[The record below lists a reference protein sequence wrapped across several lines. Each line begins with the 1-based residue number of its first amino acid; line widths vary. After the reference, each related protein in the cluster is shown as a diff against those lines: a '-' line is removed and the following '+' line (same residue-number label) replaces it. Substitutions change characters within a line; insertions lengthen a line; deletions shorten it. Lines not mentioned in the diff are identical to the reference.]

1 MENVNS
7 SESNSISVNEA
18 IDQLLPQEEAK
29 ANPEIEEVTEPV
41 EEEAQV
47 SEATE
52 QEEVLEED
60 NSDEGEEVED
70 TTAQEDDAEEVEEE
84 VQMFTVKIDGEE
96 AEVTLE
102 EALSGY
108 QRERT
113 FHKRMNEVSQK
124 SKAVE
129 AKDAETKQL
138 RDQYAEG
145 LQQLEQ
151 ALKVPEPNWEEL
163 RRTKTND
170 EFASIHAEY
179 QIQQNNL
186 AKVQQQ
192 QQTIKSQQ
200 QAEQQAQYQNHLKTE
215 FDTMLDKIP
224 AWRDEK
230 VRDAER
236 SKVISYA
243 KSHMGYSDDEIA
255 QASDHRA
262 IVTLRKAMLY
272 DELMGGKTQA
282 KKKVKIAPKMVKAG
296 TPKTKSEVVSKRN
309 QDMVNRFNKN
319 STIEGAIELLLNKQ
333 SA

>member
-7 SESNSISVNEA
+7 NESNSISVNEA
-18 IDQLLPQEEAK
+18 IDQLLPLEEAK
-29 ANPEIEEVTEPV
+29 ANPEIEAVTEP

-52 QEEVLEED
+52 QEEVEED
-60 NSDEGEEVED
+60 NSSEGEEVED
-70 TTAQEDDAEEVEEE
+70 TSELEDDDEQVEEE
-84 VQMFTVKIDGEE
+84 VQLFKVKIDGEE
-96 AEVTLE
+96 AEVTLD

-124 SKAVE
+124 SKAIEAESVE
-129 AKDAETKQL
+129 AKRV

-145 LQQLEQ
+145 LQQIEQ
-151 ALKVPEPNWEEL
+151 ALRVPEPNWEEL

-186 AKVQQQ
+186 AKVQHQQ
-192 QQTIKSQQ
+192 QIIKTQQ
-200 QAEQQAQYQNHLKTE
+200 QAEHQEKYQNHLKAE
-215 FDTMLDKIP
+215 FDTMLDRIP

-243 KSHMGYSDDEIA
+243 KSNMGYTDDEIA

-296 TPKTKSEVVSKRN
+296 TPKTKSEVVSKRK
-309 QDMVNRFNKN
+309 QEMVNRFNNN
-319 STIEGAIELLLNKQ
+319 STIEGAVELLLNK

>member
-7 SESNSISVNEA
+7 KESGSISVNEA
-18 IDQLLPQEEAK
+18 IDRLLPQMEAE
-29 ANPEIEEVTEPV
+29 ANPEVEAINEP

-47 SEATE
+47 SETTE
-52 QEEVLEED
+52 QEEVYEED
-60 NSDEGEEVED
+60 ISDEGEEVED
-70 TTAQEDDAEEVEEE
+70 TTDQEDDDEEVEEE
-84 VQMFTVKIDGEE
+84 VQLYKVKIDGEE

-124 SKAVE
+124 SKAIE
-129 AKDAETKQL
+129 AESAETKRL
-138 RDQYAEG
+138 RDEYARG

-151 ALKVPEPNWEEL
+151 ALRVPEPNWEEL
-163 RRTKTND
+163 RRTKTNE

-186 AKVQQQ
+186 AKVQHQQ
-192 QQTIKSQQ
+192 QAIMSQQ
-200 QAEQQAQYQNHLKTE
+200 QAEVQAQYQNHLKTE

-230 VRDAER
+230 VREAER

-243 KSHMGYSDDEIA
+243 KSKMGYTDDEIA

-282 KKKVKIAPKMVKAG
+282 KRKVKVAPKMVKAG
-296 TPKTKSEVVSKRN
+296 SPKTKSEVVSKRN
-309 QDMVNRFNKN
+309 QDMMKRFNNN
-319 STIEGAIELLLNKQ
+319 STIEGAVELLLNK

>member
-7 SESNSISVNEA
+7 KESGSISVNEA
-18 IDQLLPQEEAK
+18 IDRLLPQMEAE
-29 ANPEIEEVTEPV
+29 ANPEVEAINEP

-47 SEATE
+47 SETTE
-52 QEEVLEED
+52 QEEVYEED
-60 NSDEGEEVED
+60 ISDEGEEVED
-70 TTAQEDDAEEVEEE
+70 TTDQEDDDEEAEEE
-84 VQMFTVKIDGEE
+84 VQLYKVKIDGEE

-124 SKAVE
+124 SKAIE
-129 AKDAETKQL
+129 AESAETKRL
-138 RDQYAEG
+138 RDEYARG

-151 ALKVPEPNWEEL
+151 ALRVPEPNWEEL
-163 RRTKTND
+163 RRTKTNE

-186 AKVQQQ
+186 AKVQHQQ
-192 QQTIKSQQ
+192 QAIMSQQ
-200 QAEQQAQYQNHLKTE
+200 QAEVQAQYQNHLKAE

-230 VRDAER
+230 VREAER

-243 KSHMGYSDDEIA
+243 KSKMGYTDDEIA

-282 KKKVKIAPKMVKAG
+282 KRKVKVAPKMVKAG
-296 TPKTKSEVVSKRN
+296 SPKTKSEVVSKRN
-309 QDMVNRFNKN
+309 QDMMKRFNNN
-319 STIEGAIELLLNKQ
+319 STVESAVELLLNR

>member
-7 SESNSISVNEA
+7 RESGSISVNEA
-18 IDQLLPQEEAK
+18 IDQLLPQEEAE
-29 ANPEIEEVTEPV
+29 ANPQEEAVTEP

-47 SEATE
+47 SETTE

-60 NSDEGEEVED
+60 ISDEGEEVED
-70 TTAQEDDAEEVEEE
+70 TTDQEDDYEEAEEE
-84 VQMFTVKIDGEE
+84 VQLYKVKIDGEE

-124 SKAVE
+124 SKAIE
-129 AKDAETKQL
+129 AESAETKRL

-151 ALKVPEPNWEEL
+151 ALQVPEPNWEEL
-163 RRTKTND
+163 RRTKTNE

-192 QQTIKSQQ
+192 QQAIKAQQ
-200 QAEQQAQYQNHLKTE
+200 QAEAQAQYQNHLKAE

-224 AWRDEK
+224 TWRDEK
-230 VRDAER
+230 VREAER

-243 KSHMGYSDDEIA
+243 KSQMGYTDEEIA

-282 KKKVKIAPKMVKAG
+282 KKKVKTAPKMVKAG
-296 TPKTKSEVVSKRN
+296 SPKTKSEVVSKRN
-309 QDMVNRFNKN
+309 QDMINRFNKN
-319 STIEGAIELLLNKQ
+319 STVESAVELLLNR

>member
-7 SESNSISVNEA
+7 KESGSISVNEA
-18 IDQLLPQEEAK
+18 IDRLLPQEEAE
-29 ANPEIEEVTEPV
+29 ANPQEEAVNEP

-47 SEATE
+47 SETTE

-60 NSDEGEEVED
+60 ISDEGEEVED
-70 TTAQEDDAEEVEEE
+70 TTDQEDDGEEVEEE
-84 VQMFTVKIDGEE
+84 VQLYKVKIDGEE

-124 SKAVE
+124 SKAIE
-129 AKDAETKQL
+129 AESAETKRL
-138 RDQYAEG
+138 RDEYARG
-145 LQQLEQ
+145 LQQLDQ
-151 ALKVPEPNWEEL
+151 ALRVPEPNWEEL
-163 RRTKTND
+163 RRTKTNE

-192 QQTIKSQQ
+192 QQAIMSQQ
-200 QAEQQAQYQNHLKTE
+200 QAEAQAQYQNHLKTE

-224 AWRDEK
+224 TWRDEK
-230 VRDAER
+230 VREAER

-243 KSHMGYSDDEIA
+243 KSHMGYTDDEIA

-282 KKKVKIAPKMVKAG
+282 KKKVKTAPKMVKAG
-296 TPKTKSEVVSKRN
+296 SPKTKSEVVSKRN
-309 QDMVNRFNKN
+309 QDMMKRFNNN
-319 STIEGAIELLLNKQ
+319 STIEGAVELLLNK

>member
-7 SESNSISVNEA
+7 KESGSISVNEA
-18 IDQLLPQEEAK
+18 IDRLLPQEEAK
-29 ANPEIEEVTEPV
+29 ANPQEEAVNEP

-47 SEATE
+47 SETTE
-52 QEEVLEED
+52 QEEVYEED
-60 NSDEGEEVED
+60 ISDEGEEVED
-70 TTAQEDDAEEVEEE
+70 TTDQEDDDEEVEEE
-84 VQMFTVKIDGEE
+84 VQLYKVKIDGEE

-113 FHKRMNEVSQK
+113 FHKRMNEISQK
-124 SKAVE
+124 SKAIDAE
-129 AKDAETKQL
+129 SAETKRL
-138 RDQYAEG
+138 RDEYARG

-151 ALKVPEPNWEEL
+151 ALRVPEPNWEEL
-163 RRTKTND
+163 RRTKTNE
-170 EFASIHAEY
+170 EFASMHAEY

-186 AKVQQQ
+186 AKLQQQ
-192 QQTIKSQQ
+192 QQAIMSQQ
-200 QAEQQAQYQNHLKTE
+200 QAEVQAQYQNHLKVE

-224 AWRDEK
+224 ALRDEK
-230 VRDAER
+230 GREAER

-243 KSHMGYSDDEIA
+243 KSKMGYTDDEIA

-282 KKKVKIAPKMVKAG
+282 KRKVKVAPRMVKAG
-296 TPKTKSEVVSKRN
+296 SPKTKSEVVSKRN
-309 QDMVNRFNKN
+309 QDMMKRFNNN
-319 STIEGAIELLLNKQ
+319 STVESAVELLLNR

>member
-7 SESNSISVNEA
+7 KESGSISVNEA
-18 IDQLLPQEEAK
+18 IDRLLPQEEAE
-29 ANPEIEEVTEPV
+29 ANPQEEAVNEP

-47 SEATE
+47 SETTE

-60 NSDEGEEVED
+60 ISDEGEEVED
-70 TTAQEDDAEEVEEE
+70 TTDQEDDYEEAEEE
-84 VQMFTVKIDGEE
+84 VQLYKVKIDGEE

-124 SKAVE
+124 SKAIE
-129 AKDAETKQL
+129 AESAETKRL
-138 RDQYAEG
+138 RDEYAKG
-145 LQQLEQ
+145 LQQLSQ
-151 ALKVPEPNWEEL
+151 ALQVPEPNWEEL
-163 RRTKTND
+163 RRTKTNE

-192 QQTIKSQQ
+192 QQAIMSQQ
-200 QAEQQAQYQNHLKTE
+200 QAEVQAQYQNHLKTE

-243 KSHMGYSDDEIA
+243 KSHMGYTDDEIA

-282 KKKVKIAPKMVKAG
+282 KKKVKTAPKMVKAG
-296 TPKTKSEVVSKRN
+296 SPKTKSEVVSKRN
-309 QDMVNRFNKN
+309 QDMMKRFNNN
-319 STIEGAIELLLNKQ
+319 STVEGAVELLLNR

>member
-7 SESNSISVNEA
+7 NESNSISVNEA
-18 IDQLLPQEEAK
+18 IDQLLPLEEAK
-29 ANPEIEEVTEPV
+29 ANPEIEAVTEP

-52 QEEVLEED
+52 QEEVEED
-60 NSDEGEEVED
+60 NSSEGEEVED
-70 TTAQEDDAEEVEEE
+70 TSELEDDDEQVEEE
-84 VQMFTVKIDGEE
+84 VQLYKVKIDGEE
-96 AEVTLE
+96 AEVTLD

-124 SKAVE
+124 SKAIEAESVE
-129 AKDAETKQL
+129 AKRV

-145 LQQLEQ
+145 LQQIEQ
-151 ALKVPEPNWEEL
+151 ALRVPEPNWEEL

-192 QQTIKSQQ
+192 QQIIKTQQ
-200 QAEQQAQYQNHLKTE
+200 QAEHQEKYQNHLKAE
-215 FDTMLDKIP
+215 FDTMLDRIP

-243 KSHMGYSDDEIA
+243 KSNMGYTDDEIA

-309 QDMVNRFNKN
+309 SEMMKRFNNN
-319 STIEGAIELLLNKQ
+319 STIEGAIELLLNK

>member
-7 SESNSISVNEA
+7 KESGSISVNEA
-18 IDQLLPQEEAK
+18 IDRLLPQMEAE
-29 ANPEIEEVTEPV
+29 ANPEVEAINEP

-47 SEATE
+47 SETTE
-52 QEEVLEED
+52 QEEVYEED
-60 NSDEGEEVED
+60 ISDEGEEVED
-70 TTAQEDDAEEVEEE
+70 TTDQEDDDEEVEEE
-84 VQMFTVKIDGEE
+84 VQLYKVKIDGEE

-113 FHKRMNEVSQK
+113 FHKRMNEISQK
-124 SKAVE
+124 SKAIE
-129 AKDAETKQL
+129 AESAETKRL
-138 RDQYAEG
+138 RDEYARG

-151 ALKVPEPNWEEL
+151 ALRVPEPNWEEL
-163 RRTKTND
+163 RRTKTNE

-186 AKVQQQ
+186 AKVQHQQ
-192 QQTIKSQQ
+192 QAIMSQQ
-200 QAEQQAQYQNHLKTE
+200 QAEVQAQYQNHLKAE

-230 VRDAER
+230 VREAER

-243 KSHMGYSDDEIA
+243 KSKMGYTDDEIA

-282 KKKVKIAPKMVKAG
+282 KRKVKTAPKMVKAG
-296 TPKTKSEVVSKRN
+296 SPKTKSEVVSKRN
-309 QDMVNRFNKN
+309 QDMMKRFNNN
-319 STIEGAIELLLNKQ
+319 STIEGAVELLLNR

>member
-7 SESNSISVNEA
+7 RESGSISVNEA
-18 IDQLLPQEEAK
+18 IDQLLPQEEAE
-29 ANPEIEEVTEPV
+29 ANPQEEAVNEP

-47 SEATE
+47 SETTE

-60 NSDEGEEVED
+60 ISDEGEEVED
-70 TTAQEDDAEEVEEE
+70 TTDQEDDDEEVEEE
-84 VQMFTVKIDGEE
+84 VQLYKVKIDGEE

-124 SKAVE
+124 SKAIE
-129 AKDAETKQL
+129 AESAETKRL
-138 RDQYAEG
+138 RDEYARG

-151 ALKVPEPNWEEL
+151 ALRVPEPNWEEL
-163 RRTKTND
+163 RRTKTNE

-192 QQTIKSQQ
+192 QQAIMSQQ
-200 QAEQQAQYQNHLKTE
+200 QAEAQAQYQNHLKAE

-224 AWRDEK
+224 TWRDEK
-230 VRDAER
+230 VREAER

-243 KSHMGYSDDEIA
+243 KSQMGYTDDEIA

-282 KKKVKIAPKMVKAG
+282 KKKVKTAPKMVKAG
-296 TPKTKSEVVSKRN
+296 SPKTKSEVVSKRN
-309 QDMVNRFNKN
+309 QDMINRFNKN
-319 STIEGAIELLLNKQ
+319 STVEGAVELLLNR

>member
-7 SESNSISVNEA
+7 RESGSISVNEA
-18 IDQLLPQEEAK
+18 IDQLLPQEEAE
-29 ANPEIEEVTEPV
+29 ANPQEEAVNEP

-47 SEATE
+47 SETTE

-60 NSDEGEEVED
+60 ISDEGEEVED
-70 TTAQEDDAEEVEEE
+70 TTDQEDDYEEAEEE
-84 VQMFTVKIDGEE
+84 VQLYKVKIDGEE

-113 FHKRMNEVSQK
+113 FHKRMNEISQK
-124 SKAVE
+124 SKAIE
-129 AKDAETKQL
+129 AESAETKRL

-151 ALKVPEPNWEEL
+151 ALQVPEPNWEEL
-163 RRTKTND
+163 RRTKTNE

-192 QQTIKSQQ
+192 QQAIKAQQ
-200 QAEQQAQYQNHLKTE
+200 QAEVQAQYQNHLKAE

-230 VRDAER
+230 VREAER

-243 KSHMGYSDDEIA
+243 KSQMGYTDEEIA

-282 KKKVKIAPKMVKAG
+282 KKKVKTAPKMVKAG
-296 TPKTKSEVVSKRN
+296 SPKTKSEVVSKRN
-309 QDMVNRFNKN
+309 QDMMKRFNNN
-319 STIEGAIELLLNKQ
+319 STVESAVELLLNR

>member
-7 SESNSISVNEA
+7 RESGSISVNEA
-18 IDQLLPQEEAK
+18 IDQLLPQEEAE
-29 ANPEIEEVTEPV
+29 ANPQEEAVNEP

-47 SEATE
+47 SETTE
-52 QEEVLEED
+52 QEEVYEED
-60 NSDEGEEVED
+60 ISDEGEEVED
-70 TTAQEDDAEEVEEE
+70 TTDQEDDYEEAEEE
-84 VQMFTVKIDGEE
+84 VQLYKVKIDGEE

-113 FHKRMNEVSQK
+113 FHKRMNEISQK
-124 SKAVE
+124 SKAIE
-129 AKDAETKQL
+129 AESAETKRL

-151 ALKVPEPNWEEL
+151 ALRVPEPNWEEL
-163 RRTKTND
+163 RKTKTNE

-192 QQTIKSQQ
+192 QQAIMSQQ
-200 QAEQQAQYQNHLKTE
+200 QAEAQAQYQNHLKTE

-224 AWRDEK
+224 TWRDEK
-230 VRDAER
+230 VREAER

-243 KSHMGYSDDEIA
+243 KSQMGYTDEEIA

-282 KKKVKIAPKMVKAG
+282 KKKVKTAPKMVKAG
-296 TPKTKSEVVSKRN
+296 SPKTKSEVVSKRN
-309 QDMVNRFNKN
+309 QDMMKRFNNN
-319 STIEGAIELLLNKQ
+319 STVESAVELLLNR

>member
-7 SESNSISVNEA
+7 KESGSISVNEA
-18 IDQLLPQEEAK
+18 IDRLLPQEEAE
-29 ANPEIEEVTEPV
+29 ANPQEEAVNEP

-47 SEATE
+47 SETTE

-60 NSDEGEEVED
+60 ISDEGEEVED
-70 TTAQEDDAEEVEEE
+70 TTDQEDDYEEAEEE
-84 VQMFTVKIDGEE
+84 VQLYKVKIDGEE

-124 SKAVE
+124 SKAIE
-129 AKDAETKQL
+129 AESAETKRL
-138 RDQYAEG
+138 RDEYAKG
-145 LQQLEQ
+145 LQQLSQ
-151 ALKVPEPNWEEL
+151 ALQVPEPNWEEL
-163 RRTKTND
+163 RRTKTNE

-192 QQTIKSQQ
+192 QQAIMSQQ
-200 QAEQQAQYQNHLKTE
+200 QAEAQAQYQNHLKTE

-230 VRDAER
+230 VREAER

-243 KSHMGYSDDEIA
+243 KSHMGYTDDEIA

-282 KKKVKIAPKMVKAG
+282 KKKVKTAPKMVKAG
-296 TPKTKSEVVSKRN
+296 SPKTKSEVVSKRN

-319 STIEGAIELLLNKQ
+319 STVEGAVELLLNR

>member
-7 SESNSISVNEA
+7 KESGSISVNEA
-18 IDQLLPQEEAK
+18 IDRLLPQEEAE
-29 ANPEIEEVTEPV
+29 ANPQEEAVNEP

-47 SEATE
+47 SETTE

-60 NSDEGEEVED
+60 ISDEGEEVED
-70 TTAQEDDAEEVEEE
+70 TTDQEDDGEEVEEE
-84 VQMFTVKIDGEE
+84 VQLYKVKIDGEE

-124 SKAVE
+124 SKAIE
-129 AKDAETKQL
+129 AESAETKQL

-151 ALKVPEPNWEEL
+151 ALRVPEPNWEEL
-163 RRTKTND
+163 RRTRTNE

-192 QQTIKSQQ
+192 QQAIMSQQ
-200 QAEQQAQYQNHLKTE
+200 QAEVQAQYQNHLKTE

-230 VRDAER
+230 VREAER

-243 KSHMGYSDDEIA
+243 KSKMGYTDDEIA

-282 KKKVKIAPKMVKAG
+282 KKKVKTAPKMVKAG
-296 TPKTKSEVVSKRN
+296 SPKTKSEVVSKRN
-309 QDMVNRFNKN
+309 QDMMKRFNNN
-319 STIEGAIELLLNKQ
+319 STIEGAVELLLNR

>member
-7 SESNSISVNEA
+7 KESGSISVNEA
-18 IDQLLPQEEAK
+18 IDRLLPQMEAE
-29 ANPEIEEVTEPV
+29 ANPEVEAINEP

-47 SEATE
+47 SETTE
-52 QEEVLEED
+52 QEEVYEED
-60 NSDEGEEVED
+60 ISDEGEEVED
-70 TTAQEDDAEEVEEE
+70 TTDQEDDDEEAEEE
-84 VQMFTVKIDGEE
+84 VQLYKVKIDGEE

-113 FHKRMNEVSQK
+113 FHKRMNEISQK
-124 SKAVE
+124 SKAIE
-129 AKDAETKQL
+129 AESAETKRL
-138 RDQYAEG
+138 RDEYARG

-151 ALKVPEPNWEEL
+151 ALRVPEPNWEEL
-163 RRTKTND
+163 RRTKTNE

-186 AKVQQQ
+186 AKLQHQQQ
-192 QQTIKSQQ
+192 AIMSQQ
-200 QAEQQAQYQNHLKTE
+200 QAEVQAQYQNHLKAE

-230 VRDAER
+230 VREAER

-243 KSHMGYSDDEIA
+243 KSKMGYTDDEIA

-282 KKKVKIAPKMVKAG
+282 KRKVKVAPKMVKAG
-296 TPKTKSEVVSKRN
+296 SPKTKSEVVSKRN
-309 QDMVNRFNKN
+309 QDMMKRFNNN
-319 STIEGAIELLLNKQ
+319 STIEGAVELLLNR

>member
-7 SESNSISVNEA
+7 RESGSISVNEA
-18 IDQLLPQEEAK
+18 IDQLLPQEEAE
-29 ANPEIEEVTEPV
+29 ANPQEEAVTEP

-47 SEATE
+47 SETTE

-60 NSDEGEEVED
+60 ISDEGEEVED
-70 TTAQEDDAEEVEEE
+70 TTDQEDDGEEVEEE
-84 VQMFTVKIDGEE
+84 VQLYKVKIDGEE

-124 SKAVE
+124 SKAIE
-129 AKDAETKQL
+129 AESAETKRL
-138 RDQYAEG
+138 RDEYAKG

-151 ALKVPEPNWEEL
+151 ALRVPEPNWEEL
-163 RRTKTND
+163 RRTKTNE

-186 AKVQQQ
+186 AKVQQRQ
-192 QQTIKSQQ
+192 QAIMSQQ
-200 QAEQQAQYQNHLKTE
+200 QAEAQAQYQNHLKAE

-230 VRDAER
+230 VREAER

-243 KSHMGYSDDEIA
+243 KSKMGYTDDEIA

-282 KKKVKIAPKMVKAG
+282 KKKVKTAPKMVKAG
-296 TPKTKSEVVSKRN
+296 SPKTKSEVVSKRN
-309 QDMVNRFNKN
+309 QDMMKRFNNN
-319 STIEGAIELLLNKQ
+319 STVESAVELLLNR

>member
-7 SESNSISVNEA
+7 RESGSISVNEA

-29 ANPEIEEVTEPV
+29 ANPQEEAVTEP

-47 SEATE
+47 SETTE

-60 NSDEGEEVED
+60 ISDEGEEVED
-70 TTAQEDDAEEVEEE
+70 TTDQEDDGEEVEEE
-84 VQMFTVKIDGEE
+84 VQLYKVKIDGEE

-124 SKAVE
+124 SKAIE
-129 AKDAETKQL
+129 AESAETKRL
-138 RDQYAEG
+138 RDEYAKG

-151 ALKVPEPNWEEL
+151 ALRVPEPNWEEL
-163 RRTKTND
+163 RRTKTNE

-192 QQTIKSQQ
+192 QQAIMSQQ
-200 QAEQQAQYQNHLKTE
+200 QAEAQAQYQNHLKTE

-230 VRDAER
+230 VREAER

-243 KSHMGYSDDEIA
+243 KSKMGYTDDEIA

-282 KKKVKIAPKMVKAG
+282 KKKVKTAPKMVKAG
-296 TPKTKSEVVSKRN
+296 SPKTKSEVVSKRN
-309 QDMVNRFNKN
+309 QDMMKRFNNN
-319 STIEGAIELLLNKQ
+319 STVESAVELLLNR

>member
-7 SESNSISVNEA
+7 RESGSISVNEA
-18 IDQLLPQEEAK
+18 IDQLLPQEEAE
-29 ANPEIEEVTEPV
+29 ANPQEEAVNEP

-47 SEATE
+47 SETTE

-60 NSDEGEEVED
+60 ISDEGEEVED
-70 TTAQEDDAEEVEEE
+70 TTDQEDDYEEAEEE
-84 VQMFTVKIDGEE
+84 VQLYKVKIDGEE

-124 SKAVE
+124 SKAIE
-129 AKDAETKQL
+129 AESAETKRL

-145 LQQLEQ
+145 IQQLEQ
-151 ALKVPEPNWEEL
+151 ALKGPEPNWEEL
-163 RRTKTND
+163 RRTKTNE

-192 QQTIKSQQ
+192 QQAIKAQQ
-200 QAEQQAQYQNHLKTE
+200 QAEVQAQYQNHLKAE

-224 AWRDEK
+224 TWRDEK
-230 VRDAER
+230 VREAER

-243 KSHMGYSDDEIA
+243 KSQMGYTDDEIA

-282 KKKVKIAPKMVKAG
+282 KKKVKTAPKMVKAG
-296 TPKTKSEVVSKRN
+296 SPKTKSEVVSKRN
-309 QDMVNRFNKN
+309 QDMMKRFNNN
-319 STIEGAIELLLNKQ
+319 STIEGAVELLLNR

>member
-7 SESNSISVNEA
+7 KESGSISVNEA
-18 IDQLLPQEEAK
+18 IDRLLPQEEAE
-29 ANPEIEEVTEPV
+29 ANPQEEAVNEP

-47 SEATE
+47 SETTE

-60 NSDEGEEVED
+60 ISDEGEEVED
-70 TTAQEDDAEEVEEE
+70 TTDQEDDGEEAEEE
-84 VQMFTVKIDGEE
+84 VQLYKVKIDGEE

-124 SKAVE
+124 SKAIE
-129 AKDAETKQL
+129 AESAETKRL
-138 RDQYAEG
+138 RDEYAKG
-145 LQQLEQ
+145 LQQLDQ
-151 ALKVPEPNWEEL
+151 ALRVPEPNWEEL
-163 RRTKTND
+163 RRTKTNE

-192 QQTIKSQQ
+192 QQAIMSQQ
-200 QAEQQAQYQNHLKTE
+200 QAEAQAQYQNHLKTE

-230 VRDAER
+230 VREAER

-243 KSHMGYSDDEIA
+243 KSHMGYTDDEIA

-282 KKKVKIAPKMVKAG
+282 KKKVKTAPKMVKAG
-296 TPKTKSEVVSKRN
+296 SPKTKSEVVSKRN
-309 QDMVNRFNKN
+309 QDMMKRFNNN
-319 STIEGAIELLLNKQ
+319 STVEGAVELLLNR

>member
-7 SESNSISVNEA
+7 KESGSISVNEA
-18 IDQLLPQEEAK
+18 IDQLLPLEEAK
-29 ANPEIEEVTEPV
+29 ANPQEEAVTEPV

-47 SEATE
+47 SETEE

-70 TTAQEDDAEEVEEE
+70 TPDQEDDAEEVEEE
-84 VQMFTVKIDGEE
+84 VQLYKVKIDGEE

-124 SKAVE
+124 SKAIE
-129 AKDAETKQL
+129 AESAETKRL

-145 LQQLEQ
+145 LQQLSQ
-151 ALKVPEPNWEEL
+151 ALQVPEPNWEEL
-163 RRTKTND
+163 RKTKTAE
-170 EFASIHAEY
+170 EFATIHAEY
-179 QIQQNNL
+179 QIQQSNL

-192 QQTIKSQQ
+192 QQQIKSQQ
-200 QAEQQAQYQNHLKTE
+200 QAEMQEQYQNHLKSE

-224 AWRDEK
+224 TWRDEK
-230 VRDAER
+230 VRETER

-243 KSHMGYSDDEIA
+243 KSQMGYTDDEIA

-272 DELMGGKTQA
+272 DELMAGKTKA
-282 KKKVKIAPKMVKAG
+282 KKKVKDAPKMVKAG

-309 QDMVNRFNKN
+309 QDMMKRFNNN
-319 STIEGAIELLLNKQ
+319 STVESAVELLLNR

>member
-7 SESNSISVNEA
+7 KESGSISVNEA
-18 IDQLLPQEEAK
+18 IDRLLPQMEAE
-29 ANPEIEEVTEPV
+29 ANPEVEAINEP

-47 SEATE
+47 SETTE
-52 QEEVLEED
+52 QEEVYEED
-60 NSDEGEEVED
+60 ISDEGEEVED
-70 TTAQEDDAEEVEEE
+70 TTDQEDDDEEVEEE
-84 VQMFTVKIDGEE
+84 VQLYKVKIDGEE

-124 SKAVE
+124 SKAIE
-129 AKDAETKQL
+129 AESAETKRL
-138 RDQYAEG
+138 RDEYARG

-151 ALKVPEPNWEEL
+151 ALRVPEPNWEEL
-163 RRTKTND
+163 RRTKTNE

-186 AKVQQQ
+186 AKVQHQQ
-192 QQTIKSQQ
+192 QAIMSQQ
-200 QAEQQAQYQNHLKTE
+200 QAEVQAQYQNHLKTE

-230 VRDAER
+230 VREAER

-243 KSHMGYSDDEIA
+243 KSHMGYTDDEIA

-282 KKKVKIAPKMVKAG
+282 KRKVKVAPKMVKAG
-296 TPKTKSEVVSKRN
+296 SPKTKSEVVSKRN
-309 QDMVNRFNKN
+309 QDMMKRFNNN
-319 STIEGAIELLLNKQ
+319 STVESAVELLLNR

>member
-7 SESNSISVNEA
+7 KESGSISVNEA
-18 IDQLLPQEEAK
+18 IDRLLPQEEAE
-29 ANPEIEEVTEPV
+29 ANPQEEAVNEP

-47 SEATE
+47 SETTE
-52 QEEVLEED
+52 QEEVYEED
-60 NSDEGEEVED
+60 ISDEGEEVED
-70 TTAQEDDAEEVEEE
+70 TTDQEGDDEEVEEE
-84 VQMFTVKIDGEE
+84 VQLYKVKIDGEE

-124 SKAVE
+124 SKAIE
-129 AKDAETKQL
+129 AESAETKRL

-145 LQQLEQ
+145 LQQLSQ
-151 ALKVPEPNWEEL
+151 ALQVPEPNWEEL
-163 RRTKTND
+163 RRTKTNE

-192 QQTIKSQQ
+192 QQAIRSQQ
-200 QAEQQAQYQNHLKTE
+200 QAEVQAQYQNHLKSE

-230 VRDAER
+230 VREAER

-243 KSHMGYSDDEIA
+243 KSHMGYTDDEIA

-282 KKKVKIAPKMVKAG
+282 KKKVKTAPKMVKAG
-296 TPKTKSEVVSKRN
+296 SPKTKSEVVSKRN
-309 QDMVNRFNKN
+309 QDMMKRFNNN
-319 STIEGAIELLLNKQ
+319 STVESAVELLLNR

>member
-7 SESNSISVNEA
+7 KESGSISVNEA
-18 IDQLLPQEEAK
+18 IDRLLPQEEAE
-29 ANPEIEEVTEPV
+29 ANPQEEAVNEP

-47 SEATE
+47 SETTE

-60 NSDEGEEVED
+60 ISDEGEEVED
-70 TTAQEDDAEEVEEE
+70 TTDQEDDYEEAEEE
-84 VQMFTVKIDGEE
+84 VQLYKVKIDGEE

-124 SKAVE
+124 SKAIE
-129 AKDAETKQL
+129 AESAETKRL

-151 ALKVPEPNWEEL
+151 ALRVPEPNWEEL
-163 RRTKTND
+163 RKTKTNE

-192 QQTIKSQQ
+192 QQAIKAQQ
-200 QAEQQAQYQNHLKTE
+200 QAEAQAQYQNHLKAE

-224 AWRDEK
+224 TWRDQK
-230 VRDAER
+230 VREAER

-243 KSHMGYSDDEIA
+243 KSHMGYTDEEIA

-282 KKKVKIAPKMVKAG
+282 KKKVKTAPKMVKAG
-296 TPKTKSEVVSKRN
+296 SPKTKSEVVSKRN
-309 QDMVNRFNKN
+309 QDMMKRFNNN
-319 STIEGAIELLLNKQ
+319 STVESAVELLLNR

>member
-7 SESNSISVNEA
+7 KESGSISVNEA
-18 IDQLLPQEEAK
+18 IDRLLPQMEAE
-29 ANPEIEEVTEPV
+29 ANPEVEAINEP

-47 SEATE
+47 SETTE
-52 QEEVLEED
+52 QEEVYEED
-60 NSDEGEEVED
+60 ISDEGEEVED
-70 TTAQEDDAEEVEEE
+70 TTDQEDDDEEAEEE
-84 VQMFTVKIDGEE
+84 VQLYKVKIDGEE

-124 SKAVE
+124 SKAIE
-129 AKDAETKQL
+129 AESAETKRL
-138 RDQYAEG
+138 RDEYARG

-151 ALKVPEPNWEEL
+151 ALRVPEPNWEEL
-163 RRTKTND
+163 RRTKTNE

-186 AKVQQQ
+186 AKVQHQQ
-192 QQTIKSQQ
+192 QAIMSQQ
-200 QAEQQAQYQNHLKTE
+200 QAEVQAQYQNHLKTE

-230 VRDAER
+230 VREAER

-243 KSHMGYSDDEIA
+243 KSKMGYTDDEIA

-282 KKKVKIAPKMVKAG
+282 KRKVKVAPKMVKAG
-296 TPKTKSEVVSKRN
+296 SPKTKSEVVSKRN
-309 QDMVNRFNKN
+309 QDMMRRFNNN
-319 STIEGAIELLLNKQ
+319 STVESAVELLLNR
-333 SA
+333 

>member
-7 SESNSISVNEA
+7 RESGSISVNEA
-18 IDQLLPQEEAK
+18 IDQLLPQEEAE
-29 ANPEIEEVTEPV
+29 ANPQEEAVNEP

-47 SEATE
+47 SETTE
-52 QEEVLEED
+52 QEEVYEED
-60 NSDEGEEVED
+60 ISDEGEEVED
-70 TTAQEDDAEEVEEE
+70 TTDQEDDDEEAEEE
-84 VQMFTVKIDGEE
+84 VQLYKVKIDGEE

-113 FHKRMNEVSQK
+113 FHKRMNEISQK
-124 SKAVE
+124 SKAIE
-129 AKDAETKQL
+129 AESAETKRL

-151 ALKVPEPNWEEL
+151 ALRVPEPNWEEL
-163 RRTKTND
+163 RRTKTNE

-192 QQTIKSQQ
+192 QQAIMSQQ
-200 QAEQQAQYQNHLKTE
+200 QAEAQAQYQNHLKAE

-224 AWRDEK
+224 TWRDEK
-230 VRDAER
+230 VREAER

-243 KSHMGYSDDEIA
+243 KSQMGYTDDEIA

-282 KKKVKIAPKMVKAG
+282 KKKVKTAPKMVKAG
-296 TPKTKSEVVSKRN
+296 SPKTKSEVVSKRN
-309 QDMVNRFNKN
+309 QDMMKRFNNN
-319 STIEGAIELLLNKQ
+319 STVESAVELLLNR

>member
-7 SESNSISVNEA
+7 RESGSISVNEA
-18 IDQLLPQEEAK
+18 IDQLLPQEEAE
-29 ANPEIEEVTEPV
+29 ANPQEEAVTEP

-47 SEATE
+47 SETTE

-60 NSDEGEEVED
+60 ISDEGEEVED
-70 TTAQEDDAEEVEEE
+70 TTDQEDDGEEVEEE
-84 VQMFTVKIDGEE
+84 VQLYKVKIDGEE

-108 QRERT
+108 QREKT

-124 SKAVE
+124 SKAIE
-129 AKDAETKQL
+129 AESAETKRL
-138 RDQYAEG
+138 RDEYAKG

-151 ALKVPEPNWEEL
+151 ALRVPEPNWEEL
-163 RRTKTND
+163 RRTKTNE

-186 AKVQQQ
+186 AKVQQRQ
-192 QQTIKSQQ
+192 QAIMSQQ
-200 QAEQQAQYQNHLKTE
+200 QAEAQAQYQNHLKTE

-230 VRDAER
+230 VREAER

-243 KSHMGYSDDEIA
+243 KSKMGYTDDEIA

-282 KKKVKIAPKMVKAG
+282 KKKVKTAPKMVKAG
-296 TPKTKSEVVSKRN
+296 SPKTKSEVVSKRN
-309 QDMVNRFNKN
+309 QDMMKRFNNN
-319 STIEGAIELLLNKQ
+319 STVESAVELLLNR

>member
-7 SESNSISVNEA
+7 RESGSISVNEA
-18 IDQLLPQEEAK
+18 IDRLLPQEEAE
-29 ANPEIEEVTEPV
+29 ANPQEEAVNEP

-47 SEATE
+47 SETTE

-60 NSDEGEEVED
+60 ISDEGEEVED
-70 TTAQEDDAEEVEEE
+70 TTDQEDDYEEAEEE
-84 VQMFTVKIDGEE
+84 VQLYKVKIDGEE

-124 SKAVE
+124 SKAIE
-129 AKDAETKQL
+129 AESAETKRL

-151 ALKVPEPNWEEL
+151 ALRVPEPNWEEL
-163 RRTKTND
+163 RRTKTNE

-192 QQTIKSQQ
+192 QQAIKAQQ
-200 QAEQQAQYQNHLKTE
+200 QAEVQAQYQNHLKAE

-230 VRDAER
+230 VREAER

-243 KSHMGYSDDEIA
+243 KSHMGYTDEEIA

-282 KKKVKIAPKMVKAG
+282 KKKVKTAPKMVKAG
-296 TPKTKSEVVSKRN
+296 SPKTKSEVVSKRN
-309 QDMVNRFNKN
+309 QDMMKRFNNN
-319 STIEGAIELLLNKQ
+319 STVESAVELLLNR

>member
-7 SESNSISVNEA
+7 RESGSISVNEA
-18 IDQLLPQEEAK
+18 IDQLLPQEEAE
-29 ANPEIEEVTEPV
+29 ANPQEEAVNEP

-47 SEATE
+47 SETTE

-60 NSDEGEEVED
+60 ISDEGEEVED
-70 TTAQEDDAEEVEEE
+70 TTDQEDDDEEVEEE
-84 VQMFTVKIDGEE
+84 VQLYKVKIDGEE

-124 SKAVE
+124 SKAIE
-129 AKDAETKQL
+129 AESAETKRL

-151 ALKVPEPNWEEL
+151 ALQVPEPNWEEL
-163 RRTKTND
+163 RRTKTNE

-192 QQTIKSQQ
+192 QQAIKAQQ
-200 QAEQQAQYQNHLKTE
+200 QAEAQAQYQNHLKAE

-224 AWRDEK
+224 TWRDEK
-230 VRDAER
+230 VREAER

-243 KSHMGYSDDEIA
+243 KSQMGYTDDEIA

-282 KKKVKIAPKMVKAG
+282 KKKVKTAPKMVKAG
-296 TPKTKSEVVSKRN
+296 SPKTKSEVVSKRN
-309 QDMVNRFNKN
+309 QDMINRFNKN
-319 STIEGAIELLLNKQ
+319 STVEGAVELLLNR

>member
-7 SESNSISVNEA
+7 KESGSISVNEA
-18 IDQLLPQEEAK
+18 IDRLLPQEEAE
-29 ANPEIEEVTEPV
+29 ANPQEEAVNEP

-47 SEATE
+47 SETTE

-60 NSDEGEEVED
+60 ISDEGEEVED
-70 TTAQEDDAEEVEEE
+70 TTDQEDDYEEAEEE
-84 VQMFTVKIDGEE
+84 VQLYKVKIDGEE

-124 SKAVE
+124 SKAIE
-129 AKDAETKQL
+129 AESAETKRL

-151 ALKVPEPNWEEL
+151 ALRVPEPNWEEL
-163 RRTKTND
+163 RRTKTNE

-192 QQTIKSQQ
+192 QQAIRSQQ
-200 QAEQQAQYQNHLKTE
+200 QAEVQAQYQNHLKAE

-230 VRDAER
+230 VREAER

-243 KSHMGYSDDEIA
+243 KSHMGYTDDEIA

-282 KKKVKIAPKMVKAG
+282 KKKVKTAPKMVKAG
-296 TPKTKSEVVSKRN
+296 SPKTKSEVVSKRN
-309 QDMVNRFNKN
+309 QDMMKRFNNN
-319 STIEGAIELLLNKQ
+319 STVESAVELLLNR

>member
-7 SESNSISVNEA
+7 KESGSISVNEA
-18 IDQLLPQEEAK
+18 IDRLLPQEEAE
-29 ANPEIEEVTEPV
+29 ANPQEEAVNEP

-47 SEATE
+47 SETTE

-60 NSDEGEEVED
+60 ISDEGEEVED
-70 TTAQEDDAEEVEEE
+70 TTDQEDDGEEVEEE
-84 VQMFTVKIDGEE
+84 VQLYKVKIDGEE

-124 SKAVE
+124 SKAIE
-129 AKDAETKQL
+129 AESAETKRL

-151 ALKVPEPNWEEL
+151 ALRVPEPNWEEL
-163 RRTKTND
+163 RRTKTNE

-192 QQTIKSQQ
+192 QQAIMSQQ
-200 QAEQQAQYQNHLKTE
+200 QAEAQAQYQNHLKTE

-224 AWRDEK
+224 TWRDEK
-230 VRDAER
+230 VREAER

-243 KSHMGYSDDEIA
+243 KSHMGYTDDEIA

-282 KKKVKIAPKMVKAG
+282 KKKVKTAPKMVKAG
-296 TPKTKSEVVSKRN
+296 SPKTKSEVVSKRN
-309 QDMVNRFNKN
+309 QDMMKRFNNN
-319 STIEGAIELLLNKQ
+319 STVEGAVELLLNR

>member
-7 SESNSISVNEA
+7 KESGSISVNEA
-18 IDQLLPQEEAK
+18 IDRLLPQEEAE
-29 ANPEIEEVTEPV
+29 ANPQEEAVNEP

-47 SEATE
+47 SETTE

-60 NSDEGEEVED
+60 ISDEGEEVED
-70 TTAQEDDAEEVEEE
+70 TTDQEDDGEEVEEE
-84 VQMFTVKIDGEE
+84 VQLYKVKIDGEE

-124 SKAVE
+124 SKAIE
-129 AKDAETKQL
+129 AESAETKRL

-151 ALKVPEPNWEEL
+151 ALRVPEPNWEEL
-163 RRTKTND
+163 RRTKTNE

-192 QQTIKSQQ
+192 QQAIRSQQ
-200 QAEQQAQYQNHLKTE
+200 QAEVQAQYQNHLKAE

-230 VRDAER
+230 VREAER

-243 KSHMGYSDDEIA
+243 KSHMGYTDDEIA

-282 KKKVKIAPKMVKAG
+282 KKKVKTAPKMVKAG
-296 TPKTKSEVVSKRN
+296 SPKTKSEVVSKRN
-309 QDMVNRFNKN
+309 QDMMKRFNNN
-319 STIEGAIELLLNKQ
+319 STVESAVELLLNR

>member
-7 SESNSISVNEA
+7 KESGSISVNEA
-18 IDQLLPQEEAK
+18 IDRLLPQEEAE
-29 ANPEIEEVTEPV
+29 ANPQEEAVNEP

-47 SEATE
+47 SETTE

-60 NSDEGEEVED
+60 ISDEGEEVED
-70 TTAQEDDAEEVEEE
+70 TTDQEDDGEEVEEE
-84 VQMFTVKIDGEE
+84 VQLYKVKIDGEE

-124 SKAVE
+124 SKAIE
-129 AKDAETKQL
+129 AESAETKRL

-151 ALKVPEPNWEEL
+151 ALRVPEPNWEEL
-163 RRTKTND
+163 RRTKTNE

-192 QQTIKSQQ
+192 QQAIRSQQ
-200 QAEQQAQYQNHLKTE
+200 QAEGQAQYQNHLKSE
-215 FDTMLDKIP
+215 FETMLDKIP

-230 VRDAER
+230 VREAER

-243 KSHMGYSDDEIA
+243 KSHMGYTDDEIA

-282 KKKVKIAPKMVKAG
+282 KKKVKTAPKMVKAG
-296 TPKTKSEVVSKRN
+296 SPKTKSEVVSKRN
-309 QDMVNRFNKN
+309 QDMMKRFNNN
-319 STIEGAIELLLNKQ
+319 STVESAVELLLNR

>member
-7 SESNSISVNEA
+7 KESGSISVNEA
-18 IDQLLPQEEAK
+18 IDRLLPQMEAE
-29 ANPEIEEVTEPV
+29 ANPEVEAINEP

-47 SEATE
+47 SETTE

-60 NSDEGEEVED
+60 ISDEGEEVED
-70 TTAQEDDAEEVEEE
+70 TTDQEDDGEEVEEE
-84 VQMFTVKIDGEE
+84 VQLYKVKIDGEE

-124 SKAVE
+124 SKAIE
-129 AKDAETKQL
+129 AESAETKRL
-138 RDQYAEG
+138 RDEYARG
-145 LQQLEQ
+145 LQQLDQ
-151 ALKVPEPNWEEL
+151 ALRVPEPNWEEL
-163 RRTKTND
+163 RRTKTNE

-192 QQTIKSQQ
+192 QQAIMSQQ
-200 QAEQQAQYQNHLKTE
+200 QAEAQAQYQNHLKTE

-230 VRDAER
+230 VREAER

-243 KSHMGYSDDEIA
+243 KSHMGYTDDEIA

-282 KKKVKIAPKMVKAG
+282 KRKVKVAPKMVKAG
-296 TPKTKSEVVSKRN
+296 SPKTKSEVVSKRN
-309 QDMVNRFNKN
+309 QDMMKRFNNN
-319 STIEGAIELLLNKQ
+319 STVEGAVELLLNR

>member
-7 SESNSISVNEA
+7 NESNSISVNEA
-18 IDQLLPQEEAK
+18 IDQLLPLEEAK
-29 ANPEIEEVTEPV
+29 ANPEIEAVTEP

-52 QEEVLEED
+52 QEEVEED
-60 NSDEGEEVED
+60 NSSEGEEVED
-70 TTAQEDDAEEVEEE
+70 TSELEDNAEEGEEE
-84 VQMFTVKIDGEE
+84 VQLFKVKIDGEE
-96 AEVTLE
+96 AEVTLD

-124 SKAVE
+124 SKAIEAESVE
-129 AKDAETKQL
+129 AKRV

-145 LQQLEQ
+145 LQQIEQ
-151 ALKVPEPNWEEL
+151 ALRVPEPNWEEL

-186 AKVQQQ
+186 AKVQHQ
-192 QQTIKSQQ
+192 QQTIRTQQ

-215 FDTMLDKIP
+215 FDTMLDRIP

-243 KSHMGYSDDEIA
+243 KSNMGYTDDEIA

-282 KKKVKIAPKMVKAG
+282 KKKVKVAPKMVKAG

-309 QDMVNRFNKN
+309 QEMVNRFNNN
-319 STIEGAIELLLNKQ
+319 STIEGAVELLLNK

>member
-7 SESNSISVNEA
+7 KESGSISVNEA
-18 IDQLLPQEEAK
+18 IDRLLPQEEAE
-29 ANPEIEEVTEPV
+29 ANPQEEAVNEP

-47 SEATE
+47 SETTE
-52 QEEVLEED
+52 QEEVYEED
-60 NSDEGEEVED
+60 ISDEGEEVED
-70 TTAQEDDAEEVEEE
+70 TTDQEDDGEEAEEE
-84 VQMFTVKIDGEE
+84 VQLYKVKIDGEE

-124 SKAVE
+124 SKAIE
-129 AKDAETKQL
+129 AESAETKRL
-138 RDQYAEG
+138 RDEYARG

-151 ALKVPEPNWEEL
+151 ALRVPEPNWEEL
-163 RRTKTND
+163 RRTKTNE

-192 QQTIKSQQ
+192 QQAIMSQQ
-200 QAEQQAQYQNHLKTE
+200 QAEAQAQYQNHLKTE

-230 VRDAER
+230 VREAER

-243 KSHMGYSDDEIA
+243 KSHMGYTDDEIA

-282 KKKVKIAPKMVKAG
+282 KRKVKVAPKMVKAG
-296 TPKTKSEVVSKRN
+296 SPKTKSEVVSKRN
-309 QDMVNRFNKN
+309 QDMMKRFNNN
-319 STIEGAIELLLNKQ
+319 STIEGAVELLLNK

>member
-7 SESNSISVNEA
+7 RESGSISVNEA
-18 IDQLLPQEEAK
+18 IDQLLPQEEAE
-29 ANPEIEEVTEPV
+29 ANPQEEAVNEP

-47 SEATE
+47 SETTE

-60 NSDEGEEVED
+60 ISDEGEEVED
-70 TTAQEDDAEEVEEE
+70 TTDQEDDYEEAEEE
-84 VQMFTVKIDGEE
+84 VQLYKVKIDGEE

-124 SKAVE
+124 SKAIE
-129 AKDAETKQL
+129 AESAETKRL

-151 ALKVPEPNWEEL
+151 ALQVPEPNWEEL
-163 RRTKTND
+163 RRTKTNE

-192 QQTIKSQQ
+192 QQAIKAQQ
-200 QAEQQAQYQNHLKTE
+200 QAEAQAQYQNHLKAE

-224 AWRDEK
+224 TWRDEK
-230 VRDAER
+230 VREAER

-243 KSHMGYSDDEIA
+243 KSQMGYTDEEIA

-282 KKKVKIAPKMVKAG
+282 KKKVKTAPKMVKAG
-296 TPKTKSEVVSKRN
+296 SPKTKSEVVSKRN
-309 QDMVNRFNKN
+309 QDMINRFNKN
-319 STIEGAIELLLNKQ
+319 STVESAVELLLNR

>member
-7 SESNSISVNEA
+7 KESGSISVNEA
-18 IDQLLPQEEAK
+18 IDRLLPQEEAE
-29 ANPEIEEVTEPV
+29 ANPQEEAVNEP

-47 SEATE
+47 SETTE
-52 QEEVLEED
+52 QEEVYEED
-60 NSDEGEEVED
+60 ISDEGEEVED
-70 TTAQEDDAEEVEEE
+70 TTDQEDDGEEVEEE
-84 VQMFTVKIDGEE
+84 VQLYKVKIDGEE

-124 SKAVE
+124 SKAIE
-129 AKDAETKQL
+129 AESAETKRL
-138 RDQYAEG
+138 RDEYAKG

-151 ALKVPEPNWEEL
+151 ALRVPEPNWEEL
-163 RRTKTND
+163 RRTKTNE

-192 QQTIKSQQ
+192 QQAIMSQQ
-200 QAEQQAQYQNHLKTE
+200 QAEAQAQYQNHLKTE

-230 VRDAER
+230 VREAER

-243 KSHMGYSDDEIA
+243 KSHMGYTDDEIA

-282 KKKVKIAPKMVKAG
+282 KKKVKTAPKMVKAG
-296 TPKTKSEVVSKRN
+296 SPKTKSEVVSKRN
-309 QDMVNRFNKN
+309 QDMMKRFNNN
-319 STIEGAIELLLNKQ
+319 STVEGAVELLLNK

>member
-7 SESNSISVNEA
+7 KESGSISVNEA
-18 IDQLLPQEEAK
+18 IDRLLPQMEAE
-29 ANPEIEEVTEPV
+29 ANPEVEAINEP

-47 SEATE
+47 SETTE
-52 QEEVLEED
+52 QEEVYEED
-60 NSDEGEEVED
+60 ISDEGEEVED
-70 TTAQEDDAEEVEEE
+70 TTDQEDDDEEAEEE
-84 VQMFTVKIDGEE
+84 VQLYKVKIDGEE

-124 SKAVE
+124 SKAIE
-129 AKDAETKQL
+129 AESAETKRL
-138 RDQYAEG
+138 RDEYARG
-145 LQQLEQ
+145 LQQLDQ
-151 ALKVPEPNWEEL
+151 ALRVPEPNWEEL
-163 RRTKTND
+163 RRTKTNE

-192 QQTIKSQQ
+192 QQAIMSQQ
-200 QAEQQAQYQNHLKTE
+200 QAEVQAQYQNHLKAE

-230 VRDAER
+230 VREAER

-243 KSHMGYSDDEIA
+243 KSKMGYTDDEIA

-282 KKKVKIAPKMVKAG
+282 KRKVKVAPKMVKAG
-296 TPKTKSEVVSKRN
+296 SPKTKSEVVSKRN
-309 QDMVNRFNKN
+309 QDMMKRFNNN
-319 STIEGAIELLLNKQ
+319 STIEGAVELLLNK

>member
-7 SESNSISVNEA
+7 KESGSISVNEA
-18 IDQLLPQEEAK
+18 IDRLLPQEEAE
-29 ANPEIEEVTEPV
+29 ANPQEEAVNEP

-47 SEATE
+47 SETTE
-52 QEEVLEED
+52 QEEVYEED
-60 NSDEGEEVED
+60 ISDEGEEVED
-70 TTAQEDDAEEVEEE
+70 TTDQEDDGEEVEEE
-84 VQMFTVKIDGEE
+84 VQLYKVKIDGEE

-124 SKAVE
+124 SKAIE
-129 AKDAETKQL
+129 AESAETKRL
-138 RDQYAEG
+138 RDEYAKG
-145 LQQLEQ
+145 LQQLDQ
-151 ALKVPEPNWEEL
+151 ALRVPEPNWEEL
-163 RRTKTND
+163 RRTKTNE

-192 QQTIKSQQ
+192 QQAIMSQQ
-200 QAEQQAQYQNHLKTE
+200 QAEAQAQYQNHLKTE

-230 VRDAER
+230 VREAER

-243 KSHMGYSDDEIA
+243 KSHMGYTDDEIA

-282 KKKVKIAPKMVKAG
+282 KKKVKTAPKMVKAG
-296 TPKTKSEVVSKRN
+296 SPKTKSEVVSKRN
-309 QDMVNRFNKN
+309 QDMMKRFNNN
-319 STIEGAIELLLNKQ
+319 STVEGAVELLLNR